1 MKGDLSAEAFNVD
14 LAASMR
20 EDLGRNFRERGG
32 LHEELECMHVDVI
45 PLEDC
50 KCEDILAAEPLAK
63 TTVKAARKSD
73 FRRRNEINF
82 RNLSRENQILMYDA
96 MRQELGSQDVL
107 GAIRKLKHQEIRADR
122 LMPSRWV
129 LSDKNAEL
137 SATSGKLALFL
148 AKARLVAG
156 GHRDPDIGLESAPRT
171 DAPTADLLGIHLIM
185 SLAASRKWALSCSDV
200 KTAFLRGKDQPREL
214 YVRLPSEMPPD
225 CGYEPHEI
233 VEVVKGL
240 YGLSEAPRLWWLEY
254 KAALEELGFIH
265 MKLLPGV
272 FALFRDGIVRA
283 VVGLHVDDAIMV
295 QAEGVTVLEQ
305 LRDRFEYGTWKKHS
319 FKFCGRQV
327 EQDPET
333 FEVTVDMDEYCSNIT
348 LIDLDRQRRR
358 QIKERITPQETS
370 VLRGKLGEV
379 QWLARELR
387 ADLSFECSRLQQ
399 LVEVA
404 AVQELLETNKLLNR
418 ARESGFRLVFRELDY
433 ENLAV
438 CAISDSSHGNMR
450 GGGSQA
456 GWLVALA
463 DNHVMN
469 GEAKASVV
477 SWASH
482 RIKRVVRSTL
492 AAEAMGLSTAVEHAD
507 FVRAAM
513 SELCDATF
521 VLRDWLQGIK
531 RWLQIWVVDAKSVY
545 DSLRKESSLP
555 SDRRLAID
563 VACLRDTLAGDRNDV
578 VKWIPGPQNPADA
591 LTKGT
596 GNDTLR
602 RLMHTG
608 TFSLKEEKAVAEAR
622 GVEAEKR
629 RQRRNMKKA
638 HDAPG

>member
-1 MKGDLSAEAFNVD
+1 
-14 LAASMR
+14 
-20 EDLGRNFRERGG
+20 
-32 LHEELECMHVDVI
+32 
-45 PLEDC
+45 
-50 KCEDILAAEPLAK
+50 
-63 TTVKAARKSD
+63 
-73 FRRRNEINF
+73 
-82 RNLSRENQILMYDA
+82 
-96 MRQELGSQDVL
+96 
-107 GAIRKLKHQEIRADR
+107 
-122 LMPSRWV
+122 MPSRWV
-129 LSDKNAEL
+129 LSDKNAKL
-137 SATSGKLALFL
+137 SAASGIPARFL

-156 GHRDPDIGLESAPRT
+156 GRRDPDIGLEDAPRT

-185 SLAASRKWALSCSDV
+185 SLAASRKWSLSCSDV

-214 YVRLPSEMPPD
+214 YVRLPTEMPPD
-225 CGYEPHEI
+225 CGYEPREI

-254 KAALEELGFIH
+254 KSALEELGFVH

-272 FALFRDGIVRA
+272 FALFRNGFLSA
-283 VVGLHVDDAIMV
+283 VVGLHVDDAIMA
-295 QAEGVTVLEQ
+295 QAKGETVLEQ
-305 LRDRFEYGTWKKHS
+305 LRKSFEYGTWKEHS

-333 FEVTVDMDEYCSNIT
+333 FEVTVDMDEYCSNMS
-348 LIDLDRQRRR
+348 LIDLD
-358 QIKERITPQETS
+358 KERRKQVKEQITPLEKS

-387 ADLSFECSRLQQ
+387 ADLSFECACLQQ
-399 LVEVA
+399 LVEIA
-404 AVQELLETNKLLNR
+404 TVQELLETNKLLNR
-418 ARESGFRLVFRELDY
+418 ALEPGFRLVFRELDL

-456 GWLVALA
+456 GWLIALA
-463 DNHVMN
+463 DSHVLN
-469 GEAKASVV
+469 GEVNASVV

-513 SELCDATF
+513 SELCDETF

-563 VACLRDTLAGDRNDV
+563 VACLRDTLSGERNDV

-591 LTKGT
+591 LTKST

-608 TFSLKEEKAVAEAR
+608 VFSLKEEKAVAEAC

-629 RQRRNMKKA
+629 RQRRNMLK
-638 HDAPG
+638 HPT